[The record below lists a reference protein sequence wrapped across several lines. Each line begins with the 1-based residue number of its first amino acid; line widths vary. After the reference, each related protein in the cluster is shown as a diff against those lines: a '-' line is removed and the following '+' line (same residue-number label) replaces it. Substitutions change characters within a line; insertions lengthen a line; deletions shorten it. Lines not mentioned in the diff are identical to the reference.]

1 MNKFPQNMKEAIIAS
16 LPNAAVMV
24 LGMVTLNLWI
34 YGALTTSHFLKV
46 VPMMFV
52 VAFVY
57 DFFIVGPLVMKLVRR
72 HNIMRAMPF
81 IRVAI
86 MAGTLT
92 FVAPI
97 IESGLIVSGS
107 QYLMAAPR
115 NYVAALAL
123 QLFIALPLGLYVL
136 DVWRRVVAS
145 K

>member
-1 MNKFPQNMKEAIIAS
+1 MNKFPQNMKEAVIAS
-16 LPNAAVMV
+16 LPNAIVMV
-24 LGMVTLNLWI
+24 LGMVMLNLWI

-46 VPMMFV
+46 APQMFV

-72 HNIMRAMPF
+72 YNIMRAMPF
-81 IRVAI
+81 VRVAI

-97 IESGLIVSGS
+97 IESGLIVSGA

-115 NYVAALAL
+115 NYIAALLL
-123 QLFIALPLGLYVL
+123 QLFVALPLGLYVL
-136 DVWRRVVAS
+136 GVWRQVAAR

>member
-16 LPNAAVMV
+16 LPNAMVMV

-57 DFFIVGPLVMKLVRR
+57 DFFFVGPLVMKLIRR
-72 HNIMRAMPF
+72 YNIMRAMPF

-86 MAGTLT
+86 MAATLT

-97 IESGLIVSGS
+97 IESGLIVSGT

-115 NYVAALAL
+115 NYIAALVL
-123 QLFIALPLGLYVL
+123 QLFIALPCGLYVL
-136 DVWRRVVAS
+136 DMYRKIGAR